1 MKGDLDFMSDGKSLR
16 ILGDWIASYFSKDK
30 YGSLVPS
37 KNFLRTED
45 AALKVNELMAKDHDL
60 ERLMTRKIFST
71 DVEFAYRPE
80 GSTPVIVD
88 GIRHFGPSPLRN
100 LKFEDKDEA
109 ISSYSTTS
117 NKRETNYRE
126 NPHKTKADE
135 FQKECK
141 KRARKITA
149 FVQNAI
155 STLKELQPKNEA
167 EKAILEVEMDQVK
180 TGGGYDNTEA
190 MSITNSLLDYLDKC
204 FQDIDFEDGRLSEM
218 LMRHCLKFREE
229 LWRDLGLTPGSLR
242 ITSFEL
248 VRMMQESDG
257 MIGFPL
263 YKKSSA
269 NVTKTDA
276 VRMSMWSGVDVRF
289 MSTENA
295 PIIKQMRSLQ
305 VECDKMCEHF
315 KTSNKRKFSKDE
327 LNDEVKKITEQ
338 YRKRIDVLEEQLWK
352 CVDLMC
358 YILDHIEV
366 TPESA
371 IIFALIWTLARIQR
385 HGYKFEDNELV
396 AKKGKARSVSPNGAL
411 SAAEEAMTGDSFIRA
426 MKEAKVPWMPSLQ
439 DRKTADQLIWNWYES
454 VLVPKNMRA
463 LPADWSGYDKTVK
476 GGPLATILYYVVR
489 PLFHFDDQK
498 WVDLAIVSL
507 TYKYFFVS
515 SIAANSPN
523 NKELW
528 EKIKQEYDVYPLGK
542 FDKEINDYPFYLV
555 GTYNGLGSGAKLTH
569 VGGSLYGELI
579 IHHCI
584 AEMLG
589 YEGVSGPQAGDD
601 TSLAVPENMIDIT
614 SSERTYEPI
623 SRAAAEWGLDLNH
636 QKQMW
641 IVGGGEVMNIFLQY
655 DYNYNLQIKGVGTA
669 ARYYVAYPFA
679 EREKFLTVGEQYL
692 AVISKFNNGVSNP
705 WIKVWVKKW
714 LDRDDYIC
722 AIFKEYGDKAFNDVI
737 VASIGSSLKEAS
749 ERLEITYNWGLTQE
763 ELTHGDIPV
772 LPIIVEVAKE
782 CSPKVTATEA
792 IAKLGLLEK
801 LVQTAKE
808 EGGYD
813 TAMDTD
819 NEEPESDDDSSDED
833 AAD

>member
-1 MKGDLDFMSDGKSLR
+1 MSDGKSLR

-30 YGSLVPS
+30 YGSLIPS
-37 KNFLRTED
+37 KNFLRTKD
-45 AALKVNELMAKDHDL
+45 AASKVNELIAKDRDL

-88 GIRHFGPSPLRN
+88 GIYHFKPSPLRN
-100 LKFEDKDEA
+100 LKFDDKDKA
-109 ISSYSTTS
+109 INVQSTKSKGKSSDMA
-117 NKRETNYRE
+117 R
-126 NPHKTKADE
+126 NPQTVKSDK
-135 FQKECK
+135 FLKECK

-149 FVQNAI
+149 FVQDAI
-155 STLKELQPKNEA
+155 STLKGIQPKDEA
-167 EKAILEVEMDQVK
+167 EKAILEVEFDQVL

-190 MSITNSLLDYLDKC
+190 MSITTSLLDYLDKC
-204 FQDIDFEDGRLSEM
+204 FSDIDFADGRLSEM
-218 LMRHCLKFREE
+218 LVRHCLKFREE

-263 YKKSSA
+263 YKKASA
-269 NVTKTDA
+269 YVTKVDA
-276 VRMSMWSGVDVRF
+276 VRMSMWSGVDMRF
-289 MSTENA
+289 MGVENL
-295 PIIKQMRSLQ
+295 PILKQIRALKQ
-305 VECDKMCEHF
+305 ECDTEIDALK
-315 KTSNKRKFSKDE
+315 K
-327 LNDEVKKITEQ
+327 LQKKIGKEEVN
-338 YRKRIDVLEEQLWK
+338 RRISETIKKYQAQIEILEEQLWR

-358 YILDHIEV
+358 YMLDHTEV

-385 HGYKFEDNELV
+385 HGYKQEDGELV

-454 VLVPKNMRA
+454 VLVPKGMRA

-515 SIAANSPN
+515 TIAATSPN
-523 NKELW
+523 NIEMWNKV
-528 EKIKQEYDVYPLGK
+528 KGEYNVMPIGS
-542 FDKEINDYPFYLV
+542 FDKEIGDHPFYLV

-601 TSLAVPENMIDIT
+601 TSLAIPESMIDLS

-669 ARYYVAYPFA
+669 SRYYVAYPFA
-679 EREKFLTVGEQYL
+679 EREKFLKIGEQYL

-705 WIKVWVKKW
+705 WIRVWIDKW
-714 LDRDDYIC
+714 LSRDDYIC
-722 AIFKEYGDKAFNDVI
+722 AIFKEYGDRAFNDVI
-737 VASIGSSLKEAS
+737 VASIGTSLEEVSK
-749 ERLEITYNWGLTQE
+749 RLEITYNWGLTQE

-772 LPIIVEVAKE
+772 LPIIVEVAKGR
-782 CSPKVTATEA
+782 SPKVTATEA
-792 IAKLGLLEK
+792 IAKLGLLENI
-801 LVQTAKE
+801 VQTAKNA
-808 EGGYD
+808 GGYD
-813 TAMDTD
+813 TAMDID
-819 NEEPESDDDSSDED
+819 NEEPDSEDDSSDED
-833 AAD
+833 AAE